1 MNFQQLQYVLTIAQT
16 GSISKAAEQLY
27 KSQPNI
33 STAIKELEDELHIK
47 IFERSFHGV
56 YLTKQG
62 EDLVQQATQIVE
74 QMHTLQDYFT
84 HPSENIFTYKIA
96 IARSSYLTIAIADW
110 INKSIQ
116 QDTSMHITLQETS
129 TSKVIDTISHGTSD
143 VGIIR
148 IPSEQQSLYDTLLES
163 KGISQITL
171 MEFPLRIVLK
181 ANHPLA
187 SLDMIPYE
195 MLQPYTEIIHGDDS
209 IVAIQNTQIKNAI
222 TTNKK
227 RKIYVYDRG
236 TQINLLETIQNAYMW
251 VSPIPSDML
260 KSYDMVIKDC
270 SLVENKNKDI
280 LIFKNEM
287 KDNVTLQHM
296 IASLQTFVQK
306 I

>member
-1 MNFQQLQYVLTIAQT
+1 MNFQQLQYVLAIAQT
-16 GSISKAAEQLY
+16 GSISKAAEKLY

-56 YLTKQG
+56 CLTKQG
-62 EDLVQQATQIVE
+62 EQLVQQATQIVE
-74 QMHTLQDYFT
+74 QMQTLQEYFT
-84 HPSENIFTYKIA
+84 HPLENTFTYKIS
-96 IARSSYLTIAIADW
+96 ISRSSYLTIAIANW
-110 INKSIQ
+110 INTYIQ
-116 QDTSMHITLQETS
+116 QGSSMHITLQETS
-129 TSKVIDTISHGTSD
+129 TSKVIDAISSGSAD

-148 IPSEQQSLYDTLLES
+148 IPSQQQSLYDALLDS

-171 MEFPLRIVLK
+171 IEFPLRIVFK
-181 ANHPLA
+181 TSHPLA
-187 SLDMIPYE
+187 HLDIVPYE

-209 IVAIQNTQIKNAI
+209 IVAIQNTQIKNAF

-236 TQINLLETIQNAYMW
+236 TQINLLETIQDAYMW

-260 KSYDMVIKDC
+260 KNYDMLIKDC
-270 SLVENKNKDI
+270 SLLENKNKDI

-287 KDNVTLQHM
+287 KDNATLKHM
-296 IASLQTFVQK
+296 IASLQAFIQK